1 MQNCFRLKRLFFL
14 ILGVISLA
22 EKQIVLTQSGL
33 EKLEAELNELK
44 TVKRTEIADK
54 IKVALSFGDLSEN
67 SEYDEAKNE
76 QGILEGRIAEIEKIL
91 QNVVLVDESEI
102 STDKIGIGNKITLK
116 NKKTKEEMTITLV
129 GSNEINIKESK
140 ISDDSPIGKALIGH
154 KVGDSIE
161 VEAPV
166 GILKFKI
173 LEITK

>member
-166 GILKFKI
+166 GTLKFKI